1 MTEISIEVRREGSG
15 WVMSVFDTGPGFPD
29 ELNPGY
35 GVKSVYD
42 KLELLFPGKY
52 EMYFKN
58 QPLKQV
64 SIYIHKLVKD
74 ESAI

>member
-15 WVMSVFDTGPGFPD
+15 LVMSVFDTGPGFPD